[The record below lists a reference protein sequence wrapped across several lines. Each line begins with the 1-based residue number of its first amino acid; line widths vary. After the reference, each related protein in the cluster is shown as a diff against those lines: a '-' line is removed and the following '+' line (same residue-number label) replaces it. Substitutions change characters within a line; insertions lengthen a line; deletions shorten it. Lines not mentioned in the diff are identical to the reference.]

1 MSPGKGP
8 ARTRR
13 TDDAGARDLFRIALL
28 RGGRGL
34 RLGLTTLAFML
45 HQLCEA
51 LVPILIGV
59 VIDRALEPSDPAAL
73 LRWLAVLAVVFL
85 TLSLSYQRAATA
97 MVGVYSYAEHDLR
110 QLTMTRLLDPYGLRR
125 RPGPGEALSLVTSD
139 TYRVAG
145 VSWSVVEQA
154 ATITAILTASTALLL
169 ISVPLGVGVIV
180 STVLVLLLMRRLAM
194 PLEARGLTEQGSA
207 ARAGEVATDMIT
219 GLRVLAGMNA
229 QGEAAARYRTA
240 SDASRRGA
248 VAASRAVLAYSALSL
263 LLSGVFLAA
272 LATASGYLALDGQ
285 LTIGQL
291 VTVLG
296 LAQFLQ
302 GSLAHVGTFASN
314 WAHKRAS
321 ARRIGTFL
329 AEPPLITPPVT
340 SRGDAGEQGP
350 AAGTGAGTA
359 TGTGTGTAT
368 GSTTGTGTRTTD
380 TTGTT
385 GTTDTTEV
393 GTGLPPGAVPRP
405 RTRPRTAPVVWC
417 PPGHPTPVEV
427 PPGALVGIVPRHP
440 AHARSLSDRLAGRVP
455 PARGELLIDGADA
468 VDLGPEAVRAHIAA
482 PPHQGTLFSGTLRAN
497 LTPPGGTPDPVVV
510 RAAML
515 DDVLEHIGGPDAD
528 IGEHGSRLSGGQR
541 QRLLL
546 ARALHADAPVVV
558 LDEPA
563 TAVDPV
569 TERRIAEGLR
579 ELPGT
584 TLLIT
589 TSRILLSTCD
599 HVVDLTDAADDD
611 PAAHDDGTPDD
622 AREGALR

>member
-8 ARTRR
+8 GRTRR

-350 AAGTGAGTA
+350 AAGTGTGTA
-359 TGTGTGTAT
+359 TGTGTGTGTAT
-368 GSTTGTGTRTTD
+368 GSTTGTGTRT
-380 TTGTT
+380 
-385 GTTDTTEV
+385 GTTDTGV
-393 GTGLPPGAVPRP
+393 GLPPGAVPRP

>member
-1 MSPGKGP
+1 MKRPEDAGP
-8 ARTRR
+8 AVRAVP
-13 TDDAGARDLFRIALL
+13 AGELFKVALL

-34 RLGLTTLAFML
+34 RLGLTTLAFMV

-59 VIDRALEPSDPAAL
+59 VIDRALEPGDPAAL
-73 LRWLAVLAVVFL
+73 LRWLAVLAGVFL
-85 TLSLSYQRAATA
+85 ALSLSYQRASTA
-97 MVGVYSYAEHDLR
+97 MVGVYGYAEHELR
-110 QLTMTRLLDPYGLRR
+110 RLTMTRLLDPYGLRR
-125 RPGPGEALSLVTSD
+125 RRGPGETLSLVTSD

-169 ISVPLGVGVIV
+169 ISVPLALGVIV
-180 STVLVLLLMRRLAM
+180 STLLVLFLMRRIAT
-194 PLEARGLTEQGSA
+194 PLEARGLAEQGSA

-229 QGEAAARYRTA
+229 RTEAADRYRSA

-263 LLSGVFLAA
+263 LLSGVFLAG
-272 LATASGYLALDGQ
+272 LATASGLLALDRQ

-302 GSLAHVGTFASN
+302 GALAHVGTFASN

-321 ARRIGTFL
+321 ARRIGELL
-329 AEPPLITPPVT
+329 AEPPLITPLVP
-340 SRGDAGEQGP
+340 
-350 AAGTGAGTA
+350 GTA
-359 TGTGTGTAT
+359 S
-368 GSTTGTGTRTTD
+368 GSRA
-380 TTGTT
+380 
-385 GTTDTTEV
+385 EA
-393 GTGLPPGAVPRP
+393 AVPRP
-405 RTRPRTAPVVWC
+405 RTEPIPLHAHADADAVPPTGAVPSHARTVWR
-417 PPGHPTPVEV
+417 PPGHEQPVELA
-427 PPGALVGIVPRHP
+427 PGTLIGVVPRHP
-440 AHARSLSDRLAGRVP
+440 AHARHLSDRLACRVP
-455 PARGELLIDGADA
+455 ADRGELLIDGADA
-468 VDLGPEAVRAHIAA
+468 VDLGPDAVRAHLAA

-497 LTPPGGTPDPVVV
+497 LTPPGGAPDPAVV

-515 DDVLEHIGGPDAD
+515 DDVLEHIGGADTD
-528 IGEHGSRLSGGQR
+528 IGEQGRRLSGGQR

-558 LDEPA
+558 LDEPT

-569 TERRIAEGLR
+569 TEQRIARGLR
-579 ELPGT
+579 ELPRT

-589 TSRILLSTCD
+589 TSHILLSACD
-599 HVVDLTDAADDD
+599 QVVDLTDATGDDDIAEPGDAGGGDTRDDD
-611 PAAHDDGTPDD
+611 PNGHP
-622 AREGALR
+622 R

>member
-1 MSPGKGP
+1 MSRDTHSMNRGTHTMSRD
-8 ARTRR
+8 ARTRS
-13 TDDAGARDLFRIALL
+13 AGGAGPLFKMALL

-34 RLGLTTLAFML
+34 RLGLTTVAFML

-59 VIDRALEPSDPAAL
+59 IIDRALEPADPGAL
-73 LRWLAVLAVVFL
+73 LRWLAVLAGVFL
-85 TLSLSYQRAATA
+85 VLSLSYQRASAA
-97 MVGVYSYAEHDLR
+97 MVNVYGYAEHELR

-125 RPGPGEALSLVTSD
+125 RPGAGEALSLVTSD

-169 ISVPLGVGVIV
+169 ISVPLALGVIA
-180 STVLVLLLMRRLAM
+180 STVLVLVLMRRLAM
-194 PLEARGLTEQGSA
+194 PLEARGMAEQGSA

-219 GLRVLAGMNA
+219 GLRVLSGMNA
-229 QGEAAARYRTA
+229 QTEAADRYRAA
-240 SDASRRGA
+240 SEASKRGA
-248 VAASRAVLAYSALSL
+248 VAAARAVLGYSALSL
-263 LLSGVFLAA
+263 SLSGVFLAG
-272 LATASGYLALDGQ
+272 LATASGYLALRGE

-321 ARRIGTFL
+321 ARRIGELL
-329 AEPPLITPPVT
+329 AEPPLITV
-340 SRGDAGEQGP
+340 P
-350 AAGTGAGTA
+350 AAGTVPAVGTVPAAGTVPVQRSA
-359 TGTGTGTAT
+359 VDASTAPD
-368 GSTTGTGTRTTD
+368 STAPT
-380 TTGTT
+380 
-385 GTTDTTEV
+385 
-393 GTGLPPGAVPRP
+393 PWAV
-405 RTRPRTAPVVWC
+405 PVVWQ
-417 PPGHPTPVEV
+417 PPGHGTPVELV
-427 PPGALVGIVPRHP
+427 PGELIGFVPRHP
-440 AHARSLSDRLAGRVP
+440 AHARDLSDRLACRVP
-455 PARGELLIDGADA
+455 PVRGDIVIDGADA
-468 VDLGPEAVRAHIAA
+468 VDLGPETVRAHIAA
-482 PPHQGTLFSGTLRAN
+482 PPHRGTLFSGTLRSN
-497 LTPPGGTPDPVVV
+497 LTPPGVAPVPDVV
-510 RAAML
+510 RAAVL

-528 IGEHGSRLSGGQR
+528 IGEHGRRLSGGQR

-569 TERRIAEGLR
+569 TERRIAEGLGR
-579 ELPGT
+579 LTGT
-584 TLLIT
+584 TVLIT

-599 HVVDLTDAADDD
+599 RVVDLTGATGDGADD
-611 PAAHDDGTPDD
+611 PTHGGRADDESNGT
-622 AREGALR
+622 LR

>member
-8 ARTRR
+8 GRTRR

-229 QGEAAARYRTA
+229 QREAAARYRTA

-350 AAGTGAGTA
+350 AAGTGTGTA
-359 TGTGTGTAT
+359 TGTGTGTGTGTAT
-368 GSTTGTGTRTTD
+368 GSTTGTGTRT
-380 TTGTT
+380 
-385 GTTDTTEV
+385 GTTDTGV
-393 GTGLPPGAVPRP
+393 GLPPGAVP
-405 RTRPRTAPVVWC
+405 RPRTAPVVWC

-455 PARGELLIDGADA
+455 PVRGELLIDGADA